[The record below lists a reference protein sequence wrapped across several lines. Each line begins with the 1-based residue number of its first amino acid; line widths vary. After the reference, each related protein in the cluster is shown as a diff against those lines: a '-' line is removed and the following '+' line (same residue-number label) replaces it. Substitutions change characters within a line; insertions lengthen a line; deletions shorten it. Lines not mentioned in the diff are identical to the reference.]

1 MSAMSFALPTNP
13 NRMLVVSRICATAEA
28 IADNARKGPHS
39 LTLVAPQAQPE
50 PQPAVNAPARSVR
63 AIPKPQL
70 AFYRKYTETMLHRY
84 MTMSLEA
91 ARVPSLMGREL
102 FKGNVSHRRVTGF
115 DDVVIYVHD
124 VGKMIARLS
133 PGLQHLVRRIAI
145 QGYSQPETAAL
156 LGIGLRTVTR
166 HYADA
171 LDQLTAM
178 FIEADML
185 DALRLVA
192 KESTECGKTTLSNSC
207 QGVEVGQRESS
218 LTK

>member
-1 MSAMSFALPTNP
+1 MSAMSFALPNNP
-13 NRMLVVSRICATAEA
+13 NPMLVVSRICATAEA
-28 IADNARKGPHS
+28 IAANARKGPHS
-39 LTLVAPQAQPE
+39 LSLVPQPE

-102 FKGNVSHRRVTGF
+102 FQGNVSHSKVTGF

-192 KESTECGKTTLSNSC
+192 KESTECGKATLSNSC
-207 QGVEVGQRESS
+207 QGVEV
-218 LTK
+218 